1 MNTKTNQK
9 GQRLRGIVLDVDGTL
24 LDPAHRIAPA
34 TAAAVRRARAAGL
47 HVLLASGRSARAM
60 TDLLIALKLDGPA
73 IAFNGALTFR
83 LEHGALHPLAET
95 RLTRDAAA
103 AALTLAREHGIE
115 VGWFTRDDWRVAAL
129 GPGVEEES
137 WLTEEPPIVEPGLPD
152 GAPDPFKLMCISADI
167 HGTPALHALRARL
180 PAGVIGQFSH
190 PRYLE
195 LTAPGV
201 DKARALRATCAALG
215 LSPAELA
222 AIGDAENDIA
232 MLRLAGIGIAM
243 GNASPAVIAVADR
256 ITDTNARDGVAH
268 AIDALLADCRGG
280 HVGRVDLE

>member
-1 MNTKTNQK
+1 VNTKTDHK

-24 LDPAHRIAPA
+24 LDTAHRIAPA
-34 TAAAVRRARAAGL
+34 TAAAVGRARAAGL

-60 TDLLIALKLDGPA
+60 VDPLVELKLDGPA

-83 LEHGALHPLAET
+83 LEDGAVHPLAET
-95 RLTRDAAA
+95 RLPRDDAV

-129 GPGVEEES
+129 GPGIEEEW
-137 WLTEEPPIVEPGLPD
+137 WLTEEPPVVEPGLPD
-152 GAPDPFKLMCISADI
+152 GAPDPLKLMCIAADD
-167 HGTPALHALRARL
+167 HGRPALHALRARL
-180 PAGVIGQFSH
+180 PTGVSGQFSH

-195 LTAPGV
+195 LIAPGV
-201 DKARALRATCAALG
+201 DKARALRAACAALG

-232 MLRLAGIGIAM
+232 MLRFAGIGIAM
-243 GNASPAVIAVADR
+243 GNASPAVLAVADR
-256 ITDTNARDGVAH
+256 VTDTNARDGAAR
-268 AIDALLADCRGG
+268 AIDALLAG
-280 HVGRVDLE
+280 E

>member
-1 MNTKTNQK
+1 VNTKTDHK

-60 TDLLIALKLDGPA
+60 VDQLVALQLDGPA

-83 LEHGALHPLAET
+83 LEHGAVHPLAET
-95 RLTRDAAA
+95 RLARDDAV

-115 VGWFTRDDWRVAAL
+115 VGWFTRDGWRATAL
-129 GPGVEEES
+129 GPGVAEEAG
-137 WLTEEPPIVEPGLPD
+137 LTGEPPIVEPGLPD
-152 GAPDPFKLMCISADI
+152 GAPDPLKLMCIAADD
-167 HGTPALHALRARL
+167 HGRPALHALRARL
-180 PAGVIGQFSH
+180 PAGVSGQFSH

-195 LTAPGV
+195 LIAPGV
-201 DKARALRATCAALG
+201 DKARALLAACAALG

-243 GNASPAVIAVADR
+243 GNAIPAVIAVADR
-256 ITDTNARDGVAH
+256 VTDTNARDGVAR
-268 AIDALLADCRGG
+268 AIDALLAGQ
-280 HVGRVDLE
+280 